1 MKKSLKIGD
10 TSNPSFPL
18 DQWDINHTSLQ
29 DLFEI
34 EPKAVISKADIAF
47 LEQFFSLSNENDTI
61 LEVTMKPSDLK
72 NFIVNITRKYDIF
85 MNTSKRG
92 L

>member
-10 TSNPSFPL
+10 INNPSFNF
-18 DQWDINHTSLQ
+18 DNWDINHTSLQ

-34 EPKAVISKADIAF
+34 EPKAISESDLLFI
-47 LEQFFSLSNENDTI
+47 ERFFSLSSENDTI

-72 NFIVNITRKYDIF
+72 NFIINITRKYDIF
-85 MNTSKRG
+85 INTSKRR

>member
-10 TSNPSFPL
+10 INNPSFPL
-18 DQWDINHTSLQ
+18 DNWDINHTSLQ

-34 EPKAVISKADIAF
+34 EPKEISQADIAF
-47 LEQFFSLSNENDTI
+47 LDQFFSLSSENDTI
-61 LEVTMKPSDLK
+61 LEVTMKPLDLK
-72 NFIVNITRKYDIF
+72 NFIINITRKYDIF
-85 MNTSKRG
+85 MNTSKRR

>member
-10 TSNPSFPL
+10 INNPSFSM
-18 DQWDINHTSLQ
+18 DNWDINYTTLN

-34 EPKAVISKADIAF
+34 EPKAINEDDFAF
-47 LEQFFSLSNENDTI
+47 LEQYFSLSNENDTI
-61 LEVTMKPSDLK
+61 LEVTMKPSDMK
-72 NFIVNITRKYDIF
+72 NFIVNITRKYEIF
-85 MNTSKRG
+85 INTSKRR

>member
-10 TSNPSFPL
+10 INNPSFPL

-34 EPKAVISKADIAF
+34 EPKAIREADIAF
-47 LEQFFSLSNENDTI
+47 LEQYFSLSNENDTI
-61 LEVTMKPSDLK
+61 LEVTMKPTDLK
-72 NFIVNITRKYDIF
+72 NFIINITRKYEIF
-85 MNTSKRG
+85 INTSKRG
-92 L
+92 

>member
-10 TSNPSFPL
+10 INNPSFPL
-18 DQWDINHTSLQ
+18 DQWDINYTTFHE
-29 DLFEI
+29 LFEI
-34 EPKAVISKADIAF
+34 EPKGVSEADIAF
-47 LEQFFSLSNENDTI
+47 LEQFFSMSNENDTI

-85 MNTSKRG
+85 MNTSKRR

>member
-10 TSNPSFPL
+10 INNPSFPL

-34 EPKAVISKADIAF
+34 EPKAVNEADIAF
-47 LEQFFSLSNENDTI
+47 LEQYFSLSNENDTI
-61 LEVTMKPSDLK
+61 LEVTMKPSDMK
-72 NFIVNITRKYDIF
+72 NFIINITRKYDIF
-85 MNTSKRG
+85 MNTSKRR
-92 L
+92 

>member
-10 TSNPSFPL
+10 INNPSFPL

-34 EPKAVISKADIAF
+34 EPKAVSEADIAF
-47 LEQFFSLSNENDTI
+47 IERFFSMSSENDTI
-61 LEVTMKPSDLK
+61 LEVTMKPSDLL
-72 NFIVNITRKYDIF
+72 NFIINITRKYEIF
-85 MNTSKRG
+85 INTSKRR
-92 L
+92 

>member
-10 TSNPSFPL
+10 INNPSFNF
-18 DQWDINHTSLQ
+18 DNWDINYTTFQ
-29 DLFEI
+29 ELFEI
-34 EPKAVISKADIAF
+34 EPKAISEADVSF
-47 LEQFFSLSNENDTI
+47 LEHFFSLSSENDTI

-72 NFIVNITRKYDIF
+72 NFIINITRKYDIF
-85 MNTSKRG
+85 INTSKRR

>member
-10 TSNPSFPL
+10 INNPSFSM
-18 DQWDINHTSLQ
+18 DNWDINHTSLQ

-34 EPKAVISKADIAF
+34 EPKAINEADIAF
-47 LEQFFSLSNENDTI
+47 LEQFFSLSSENDTI
-61 LEVTMKPSDLK
+61 LEVTMKPTDLK
-72 NFIVNITRKYDIF
+72 NFIINITRKYEIF
-85 MNTSKRG
+85 INTSKRR

>member
-10 TSNPSFPL
+10 INNPSFPL
-18 DQWDINHTSLQ
+18 DQWDINYTTLN

-34 EPKAVISKADIAF
+34 EPKAINEDDIAF
-47 LEQFFSLSNENDTI
+47 LEQYFSLSNENDTI

-85 MNTSKRG
+85 MNTSKRR
-92 L
+92 

>member
-10 TSNPSFPL
+10 INNPSFSM

-34 EPKAVISKADIAF
+34 EPKAVSEADIEF
-47 LEQFFSLSNENDTI
+47 LEQFFSISSENDTI

-72 NFIVNITRKYDIF
+72 NFIVNITRKYEIF
-85 MNTSKRG
+85 VQTSKMR
-92 L
+92 

>member
-10 TSNPSFPL
+10 INNPSFPL
-18 DQWDINHTSLQ
+18 DNWDINHTTLM

-34 EPKAVISKADIAF
+34 EPKAVVSESDLMF
-47 LEQFFSLSNENDTI
+47 LEQFFSLSSENDTI

-72 NFIVNITRKYDIF
+72 NFIINITRKYEIF
-85 MNTSKRG
+85 INTSKRR

>member
-10 TSNPSFPL
+10 INNPSFPL
-18 DQWDINHTSLQ
+18 DNWDINHTSLQ

-34 EPKAVISKADIAF
+34 EPKEISQADIAF
-47 LEQFFSLSNENDTI
+47 LDQFFSLSSENDTI
-61 LEVTMKPSDLK
+61 LEVTMKPLDLK
-72 NFIVNITRKYDIF
+72 NFIINITRKYEIF
-85 MNTSKRG
+85 INTSKRR

>member
-1 MKKSLKIGD
+1 MNKSLKIGD
-10 TSNPSFPL
+10 FNNPFFPI

-34 EPKAVISKADIAF
+34 EPKAVSEADIEF
-47 LEQFFSLSNENDTI
+47 LEQFFSISSENDTI
-61 LEVTMKPSDLK
+61 LEVTMKPSDVL
-72 NFIVNITRKYDIF
+72 NFIINITRKYDIF
-85 MNTSKRG
+85 INTSKRR

>member
-10 TSNPSFPL
+10 INNPSFPL
-18 DQWDINHTSLQ
+18 DNWDINHTTLM

-34 EPKAVISKADIAF
+34 EPKAVGETDFAF
-47 LEQFFSLSNENDTI
+47 LEQYFSLSNENDTI
-61 LEVTMKPSDLK
+61 LEVTMRPSDVL
-72 NFIVNITRKYDIF
+72 NFIINITRKYDIF
-85 MNTSKRG
+85 MNTSKRR

>member
-10 TSNPSFPL
+10 INNPSFPL

-34 EPKAVISKADIAF
+34 EPKAINDADFAF

-72 NFIVNITRKYDIF
+72 NFIVNITRKYEIF
-85 MNTSKRG
+85 INTSKRR

>member
-10 TSNPSFPL
+10 INNPSFPL
-18 DQWDINHTSLQ
+18 DQWDINYTTLM

-34 EPKAVISKADIAF
+34 EPKAISEADVSF
-47 LEQFFSLSNENDTI
+47 LEHFFSLSSENDII

-72 NFIVNITRKYDIF
+72 NFIINITRKYEIF
-85 MNTSKRG
+85 INTSKRR

>member
-10 TSNPSFPL
+10 INNPSFPL
-18 DQWDINHTSLQ
+18 DNWDINHTTLM

-34 EPKAVISKADIAF
+34 EPKEISQADIAF
-47 LEQFFSLSNENDTI
+47 LDQFFSLSSENDTI
-61 LEVTMKPSDLK
+61 LEVTMKPLDLK
-72 NFIVNITRKYDIF
+72 NFIINITRKYEIF
-85 MNTSKRG
+85 INTSKRR

>member
-10 TSNPSFPL
+10 INNPSFPL

-34 EPKAVISKADIAF
+34 EPKAIREADIAF
-47 LEQFFSLSNENDTI
+47 LEQYFSLSNENDTI
-61 LEVTMKPSDLK
+61 LEVTMKPSDLL
-72 NFIVNITRKYDIF
+72 NFIINITRKYEIF
-85 MNTSKRG
+85 INTSKRR